1 MKNIIVTIARQYGSG
16 GKTVAQMYAKKNGI
30 PCYERDILR
39 RASDE
44 SGINE
49 ILFSQVDEKLINGSL
64 FGISKRIYKIG
75 ELLPPSSDEF
85 TSPQNLFNYQ
95 AKVIRDLADA
105 GPCVFIGRCAD
116 FVLADKPNVVSVF
129 VHAPKEYCMERAKER
144 NSMTTADLEKFV
156 AKTDKFRGDFHRYYT
171 GREWNDARNYD
182 LCLDSSKL
190 GFEKCV
196 EAIEAYIKV
205 RFGEQ

>member
-1 MKNIIVTIARQYGSG
+1 MKDIIVTIARQYGSG
-16 GKTVAQMYAKKNGI
+16 GKTIGQMYAKKNGI
-30 PCYERDILR
+30 PCHERDILR
-39 RASDE
+39 IASDE

-49 ILFSQVDEKLINGSL
+49 ALFAQVDEKLVNGSL
-64 FGISKRIYKIG
+64 FGISKKIYKG

-95 AKVIRDLADA
+95 AKVIRELADQ
-105 GPCVFIGRCAD
+105 GSRVFIGRCAD
-116 FVLADKPNVVSVF
+116 FVLADRPNVVSVF
-129 VHAPKEYCMERAKER
+129 VHADPEYCLARAHER
-144 NSMTTADLEKFV
+144 NSMSTADMEKFI
-156 AKTDKFRGDFHRYYT
+156 AKTDKFRGDFYRYYT

-182 LCLDSSKL
+182 LCLNSAKL

-205 RFGEQ
+205 RFGES